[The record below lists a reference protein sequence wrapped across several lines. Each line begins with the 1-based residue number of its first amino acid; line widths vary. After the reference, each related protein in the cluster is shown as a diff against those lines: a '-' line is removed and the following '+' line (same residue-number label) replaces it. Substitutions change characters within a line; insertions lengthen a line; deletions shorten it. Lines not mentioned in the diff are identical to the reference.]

1 MGNKVFLRIII
12 LLSTV
17 VFSAVGANAADQ
29 RKELTIG
36 ITQFPSTFHPNI
48 DSMMAK
54 TYILSMTHRP
64 FTAYDKNW
72 KLVCLLCTKLPTLK
86 NGLAKP
92 ELTPKGKR
100 GIAVTYTI
108 LPQAVWGD
116 GKPITTEDVVF
127 TWEIGR
133 HRLSG
138 VAGMEFYRSL
148 YKIDVIDA
156 KTFTLHFD
164 KRTFDYSAING
175 FLLVPKHIDK
185 NNFTNPAEYKHQTA
199 FDTDTANK
207 GLYSAPTLLPR
218 SSRVR
223 TLY

>member
-1 MGNKVFLRIII
+1 MYLKAT
-12 LLSTV
+12 LLLAV
-17 VFSAVGANAADQ
+17 MFFQVVGANAAD
-29 RKELTIG
+29 KKDELTIG

-54 TYILSMTHRP
+54 TYILSMTRRP

-116 GKPITTEDVVF
+116 GVPVTTEDVVF
-127 TWEIGR
+127 TWKIGR
-133 HRLSG
+133 
-138 VAGMEFYRSL
+138 
-148 YKIDVIDA
+148 
-156 KTFTLHFD
+156 
-164 KRTFDYSAING
+164 
-175 FLLVPKHIDK
+175 
-185 NNFTNPAEYKHQTA
+185 
-199 FDTDTANK
+199 
-207 GLYSAPTLLPR
+207 
-218 SSRVR
+218 
-223 TLY
+223 